1 VDRVLFTGK
10 PWTERCSP
18 AQSGALSGSAPTLSV
33 GVLPGASRPKTVFHD
48 GDEERPI
55 SHAPRLTAPHGSKRP
70 VARRH
75 RSSKSRPGSVHG
87 PGILRHTLKRAAA
100 CFPSWV
106 PEGFFVGSV
115 DPGLPRF
122 GTSLPNSLPPER
134 SLDIE
139 DLGRPLSPS
148 LVLDAGVPHAGY
160 IYIYIYIY
168 AFWAR
173 RLLLDVAAPGF
184 EVV

>member
-1 VDRVLFTGK
+1 MFTG
-10 PWTERCSP
+10 TEWRAEWQRPDAVCRGP
-18 AQSGALSGSAPTLSV
+18 ARRVPSQA
-33 GVLPGASRPKTVFHD
+33 VFHTMATKNA
-48 GDEERPI
+48 PI
-55 SHAPRLTAPHGSKRP
+55 SHAPRLTVPHGSKRP

-75 RSSKSRPGSVHG
+75 RSSTSPPGSVHG

-115 DPGLPRF
+115 DPELPRF
-122 GTSLPNSLPPER
+122 GTSLPNSLPPEW

-139 DLGRPLSPS
+139 DLGRCLGPS
-148 LVLDAGVPHAGY
+148 LVLDAGVPHAGN
-160 IYIYIYIY
+160 